1 MKAVGR
7 NEPCLC
13 KSGKKFKFCCL
24 LQFNTKKKEC
34 VVEQNPMLQ
43 DPEWLMVR
51 QAEGVIEVALQ
62 EFVEKEFNN
71 AYVNAWKEFTSV
83 SEVEVDAAVYEP
95 YFKTWLN
102 YTWLAFDEDDDVGS
116 SVAEICLKKY
126 PERFTEYEAEV
137 LQTVVESP
145 FSFFTVKEVVKGKSV
160 VIKDL
165 FLDRELHVKEVIGT
179 KKLEKGTIL
188 FCRPVTLENQTIFV
202 GLANYTIP
210 PQLLNMVTDFRNK
223 LLESVKQDAFTTGDL
238 LELEMILRKAYFFII
253 EWAFQSKKVKKTDEA
268 DVLES
273 KTAPEKMES
282 LSELITN
289 HYKKWLEAKIPELDG
304 LSPREA
310 ACTPSGK
317 EKLEVIFQ
325 GFEKSNIELAAKG
338 QEYRQVDIAFLK
350 RELAILST

>member
-24 LQFNTKKKEC
+24 LQVNTKKKEI
-34 VVEQNPMLQ
+34 VSDQNPMLQ

-51 QAEGVIEVALQ
+51 QAEGVIEVVLQ
-62 EFVEKEFNN
+62 EFIEKEFND
-71 AYVNAWKEFTSV
+71 AYTNAWKEFTSV
-83 SEVEVDAAVYEP
+83 SEVEVDATVYEP

-116 SVAEICLKKY
+116 SIAEISLRKY

-145 FSFFTVKEVVKGKSV
+145 FSFFTVEEVVKGKSV
-160 VIKDL
+160 FIKDL
-165 FLDRELHVKEVIGT
+165 FLDRELHVKEAIGT
-179 KKLEKGTIL
+179 RKLEKGTIL
-188 FCRPVTLENQTIFV
+188 FCRPVTVDDQTVFV

-210 PQLLNMVTDFRNK
+210 PQFLNMVTDFRNK
-223 LLESVKQDAFTTGDL
+223 LLESVKQVGFEPEDL

-253 EWAFQSKKVKKTDEA
+253 EWAFQSKKVKKA
-268 DVLES
+268 DMANALDL
-273 KTAPEKMES
+273 KLAPEKMES
-282 LSELITN
+282 LSELITS
-289 HYKKWLEAKIPELDG
+289 HYQKWLEAEIPELDG

-310 ACTPSGK
+310 AITPSGK
-317 EKLEVIFQ
+317 EKLEALFQ

-338 QEYRQVDIAFLK
+338 QDYRQVDIAFLK
-350 RELAILST
+350 RELDI